1 MHAKNNEKTIGR
13 DFFLKPSS
21 AQAVRLEHVYNSL
34 FGALPCT
41 LTFSEEFEYNCLE
54 KIFEFFSPFTCTLV
68 KTKLNFVEE
77 GIYLGR
83 EKSVFEDMLVSVDFR
98 TPDGETVFFEGR
110 LIDFSSNRSNA
121 SVNVESLY
129 VRIRVACGSKQQAQ
143 KFAELLDPYKVKD
156 KSQIYMLSNSY
167 GDLSFSALRIDVPKI
182 DLELNYGKDFIEISD
197 KFISSLNE
205 EKSGLYLLHGDPG
218 TGKSSYIKYLCSG
231 VVKRKIV
238 YIPIGLISNLTSPDM
253 IPLLMENKDIIMVI
267 EDAEKALISRDESGR
282 SDLVSTI
289 LNLTDGFLGQAL
301 NITVVATFNTAKEK
315 IDEALLRKG
324 RLKQCYEFPKLS
336 TTQAIKLAK
345 HLNLPVEAIS
355 SAMTLA
361 DIYHIEKETGYTP
374 EEQRRVGFF

>member
-34 FGALPCT
+34 FGSLPCT

-77 GIYLGR
+77 GIYLGK

-253 IPLLMENKDIIMVI
+253 IPLLMENKDIILVI